1 MPPTVAVPPPPQV
14 DEPIEVAAFAEEAEP
29 AELPQPVEPP
39 KKAEPSVPVVAA
51 RAAQKPWVAV
61 AAPPLVEPAESRGFA
76 SVLQAFMEESNIRWG
91 ELLSGLLIVG
101 SSVGLVISLW
111 ATLEKAIPYFPVAV
125 FLVATA
131 AMHGA
136 GLYTLKYWRL
146 KATSRG
152 LLLVSTLLV
161 PLNVLAAIALND
173 RNLDYGPIDYV
184 AVTVGLAVLA
194 AIVYSAARILNKHNP
209 WPMFL
214 AVVGGAVGS
223 SYIGRLASPGAS
235 EGRILL
241 LFALP
246 FASFAAAAVAQVRRL
261 AAGRRLA
268 PRRAAES
275 FRFFG
280 IGLFALVIAAGLL
293 AWKSGNVLGTL
304 SLLAPLV
311 SLLGALLTAT
321 GLVVQGR
328 MTRVEEAGY
337 RTAGTAIALGGGLVI
352 LAAVVLAWPR
362 PDLLVEV
369 GLLNAFAF
377 AALAWV
383 AGMPELHLF
392 ATASFSLACLIGYD
406 LATGEISIGS
416 ATSDQLTRLLLEARS
431 ALILTILSLVI
442 DGVALALRQTKAVRH
457 AAGYFASAMLHAG
470 VAVAIAAF
478 AIFRDLPDRNLAT
491 AVFLLLALRWLSA
504 AWWIRRPYATWF
516 GSGLLLAAIG
526 HGLAMNSAVAAFLD
540 ARGLLPA
547 DPKTVALLVHA
558 TICMAYAAAAAWRAQ
573 AVGEPT
579 TRAGGLTPADV
590 RGDQPL
596 GSGTPQTD
604 DLVSLIDFGAE
615 RSAYDALV
623 MPLGITALVVSAL
636 AVPSMLYVTGV
647 RFFTHAGYAGVIGA
661 IWLAAAFLFESPVLV
676 GVAQVVGTA
685 GVVLGVA
692 GHCRHQDWWTGSLI
706 EPLFLNWQLGA
717 LAVWSGLWIGL
728 RQFVRRW
735 PVAVRVLRR
744 EPVTVDRIVLGA
756 VVALLA
762 ATCLLAVAPG
772 IVAQESLVAQGSG
785 RALPFYLLVVM
796 PFLIGAIATG
806 ARAFFGKQ
814 GIPAAVAC
822 GLGIVAV
829 LCFAR
834 VLAVTSDSLWPGFPS
849 PYGQGWGA
857 GAWLALAL
865 VAVCVVAA
873 HWERPTRATFGGF
886 AALLATLPF
895 LAACHWDN
903 EASTASALAW
913 GSGLAAL
920 AVSLLWSCR
929 GAIGRGSRQL
939 GWKSPDAPAWRDA
952 RAVRDALVAS
962 TGFTLL
968 AIVAGDMVTL
978 LGRGLET
985 VGPFE
990 GSFFARIGPAAA
1002 DAVPLLLLAASFV
1015 VYAVAERKALW
1026 GLSAT
1031 FLAQCAWGVFA
1042 GYAVA
1047 RADHTPHLADFVRF
1061 VQQMGLSAAVAAVC
1075 WMAIDRLLGR
1085 GRGGAVFA
1093 EDEPRLDFGISIQF
1107 VLAAL
1112 FAAGLTVGAT
1122 AGLWSAPGILMES
1135 VKACGS
1141 PLGWSLLV
1149 LAAGIWCVRQ
1159 RADWPLS
1166 AIVAALGFLAAA
1178 APLAAA
1184 SLSAWNGPHNWL
1196 SFHTAIAG
1204 WCGVIGVMVF
1214 AAVAFAGRRRVV
1226 SEEDTGGPESAR
1238 GGPAAPGAAQRPPA
1252 LSRRLVGLVGLVG
1265 SGRNGAGLLG
1275 IADWTL
1281 FLTPVVVLFAI
1292 RALWDDPLRPW
1303 WSAGPAVWVS
1313 LCVLILAAVTAG
1325 QRRAFL
1331 SLGFA
1336 VLGSV
1341 MIGLRPWLGL
1351 GLSPTPVRQDV
1362 LDLIHITL
1370 IGSALH
1376 ALVWSVVTIVH
1387 ERRRPTDD
1395 LPLLFPLSHHV
1406 VALIGTIVAA
1416 LPVLAVVGQRI
1427 TDIASL
1433 APVDVTPATPLG
1445 WTALGLLAALCVLS
1459 FGERAARHGLPLLYV
1474 LGLATLGISLT
1485 RFELSHNEFIVTA
1498 LCSLAGYVVVTGAL
1512 WSVRR
1517 PLRTAALRWGA
1528 AAGDVDADG

>member
-1 MPPTVAVPPPPQV
+1 MLP
-14 DEPIEVAAFAEEAEP
+14 VAAART
-29 AELPQPVEPP
+29 
-39 KKAEPSVPVVAA
+39 VP
-51 RAAQKPWVAV
+51 KPWVAV
-61 AAPPLVEPAESRGFA
+61 PAPPLVEPAEPRGFA

-91 ELLSGLLIVG
+91 ELVSGLLIVI

-125 FLVATA
+125 FLAATA

-146 KATSRG
+146 KTTSRG

-173 RNLDYGPIDYV
+173 RKLDYHPIDYA

-246 FASFAAAAVAQVRRL
+246 FASFAVAAVAQVRRL

-328 MTRVEEAGY
+328 MTRVEDAGY
-337 RTAGTAIALGGGLVI
+337 RTAGTAIALGGGLVV

-392 ATASFSLACLIGYD
+392 ATASFSLACLIGFD

-416 ATSDQLTRLLLEARS
+416 ATSEQLTRLLLEARS

-470 VAVAIAAF
+470 VAVAIAAL

-491 AVFLLLALRWLSA
+491 GVFLLLALRWLSA

-540 ARGLLPA
+540 ARGLLPV

-579 TRAGGLTPADV
+579 TRAGELTPPDV

-596 GSGTPQTD
+596 GSGTPKTD

-623 MPLGITALVVSAL
+623 LPLGITALVVSAL

-661 IWLAAAFLFESPVLV
+661 IWLAAAFLFESPALA

-685 GVVLGVA
+685 GVVLGVT

-717 LAVWSGLWIGL
+717 LAVWSGLWIAL
-728 RQFVRRW
+728 RQFVRPW
-735 PVAVRVLRR
+735 PVAARVLGR

-762 ATCLLAVAPG
+762 ATCLLAAAPG
-772 IVAQESLVAQGSG
+772 ILAQEALVATQASG
-785 RALPFYLLVVM
+785 RALPFYLLVVT
-796 PFLIGAIATG
+796 PFLIGAIVTG
-806 ARAFFGKQ
+806 ARAFFRKQ
-814 GIPAAVAC
+814 GIPAAVGLRTRDSWPFSALPAC
-822 GLGIVAV
+822 WPFG
-829 LCFAR
+829 
-834 VLAVTSDSLWPGFPS
+834 SDSLWPGLPS

-857 GAWLALAL
+857 GTWLALAL
-865 VAVCVVAA
+865 VALCLVAA

-886 AALLATLPF
+886 AALLASLPF
-895 LAACHWDN
+895 LVACRWDN
-903 EASTASALAW
+903 ERRPPRPWLGHRASERWLSPCCGVVA
-913 GSGLAAL
+913 
-920 AVSLLWSCR
+920 R
-929 GAIGRGSRQL
+929 PIGRMSRQL
-939 GWKSPDAPAWRDA
+939 GWTAADSPAWRDT
-952 RAVRDALVAS
+952 RAVRNALVAS

-968 AIVAGDMVTL
+968 AIV
-978 LGRGLET
+978 
-985 VGPFE
+985 
-990 GSFFARIGPAAA
+990 
-1002 DAVPLLLLAASFV
+1002 
-1015 VYAVAERKALW
+1015 
-1026 GLSAT
+1026 
-1031 FLAQCAWGVFA
+1031 
-1042 GYAVA
+1042 
-1047 RADHTPHLADFVRF
+1047 
-1061 VQQMGLSAAVAAVC
+1061 
-1075 WMAIDRLLGR
+1075 
-1085 GRGGAVFA
+1085 
-1093 EDEPRLDFGISIQF
+1093 
-1107 VLAAL
+1107 
-1112 FAAGLTVGAT
+1112 
-1122 AGLWSAPGILMES
+1122 
-1135 VKACGS
+1135 
-1141 PLGWSLLV
+1141 
-1149 LAAGIWCVRQ
+1149 
-1159 RADWPLS
+1159 
-1166 AIVAALGFLAAA
+1166 
-1178 APLAAA
+1178 
-1184 SLSAWNGPHNWL
+1184 
-1196 SFHTAIAG
+1196 
-1204 WCGVIGVMVF
+1204 
-1214 AAVAFAGRRRVV
+1214 
-1226 SEEDTGGPESAR
+1226 
-1238 GGPAAPGAAQRPPA
+1238 
-1252 LSRRLVGLVGLVG
+1252 
-1265 SGRNGAGLLG
+1265 
-1275 IADWTL
+1275 
-1281 FLTPVVVLFAI
+1281 
-1292 RALWDDPLRPW
+1292 
-1303 WSAGPAVWVS
+1303 
-1313 LCVLILAAVTAG
+1313 
-1325 QRRAFL
+1325 
-1331 SLGFA
+1331 
-1336 VLGSV
+1336 
-1341 MIGLRPWLGL
+1341 
-1351 GLSPTPVRQDV
+1351 
-1362 LDLIHITL
+1362 
-1370 IGSALH
+1370 
-1376 ALVWSVVTIVH
+1376 
-1387 ERRRPTDD
+1387 
-1395 LPLLFPLSHHV
+1395 
-1406 VALIGTIVAA
+1406 
-1416 LPVLAVVGQRI
+1416 VGQ
-1427 TDIASL
+1427 
-1433 APVDVTPATPLG
+1433 
-1445 WTALGLLAALCVLS
+1445 
-1459 FGERAARHGLPLLYV
+1459 HG
-1474 LGLATLGISLT
+1474 
-1485 RFELSHNEFIVTA
+1485 
-1498 LCSLAGYVVVTGAL
+1498 
-1512 WSVRR
+1512 
-1517 PLRTAALRWGA
+1517 
-1528 AAGDVDADG
+1528 